1 MRRTYRL
8 GKRAEAAALTRRKIV
23 DAAMELH
30 RTVGP
35 RSTTV
40 AEIARIAGVERLTVY
55 NHFPDDRDL
64 VTAAQ
69 SQWLSL
75 HPQPDPYAWAGIDDS
90 VERLRAALMALY
102 AWYAETEPMT
112 RHVLADGPAL
122 PSFAGVLAGMASNE
136 REVLGFLTAGW
147 EPTPW
152 ALATI
157 RTALAF
163 ATWDT
168 LCHQSGLATDEA
180 VPLVI
185 AWVRSA

>member
-1 MRRTYRL
+1 MSRPYRL
-8 GKRAEAAALTRRKIV
+8 GKRAEAAAATRKKIV
-23 DAAMELH
+23 EAAMELH

-35 RSTTV
+35 RATTV

-55 NHFPDDRDL
+55 NHFPEDRDL

-69 SQWLSL
+69 SQWLGL
-75 HPQPDPYAWAGIDDS
+75 HPQPDPYEWAGIGDP
-90 VERLRAALMALY
+90 VERLRAALLALY
-102 AWYAETEPMT
+102 AWYTETEPMT

-122 PSFAGVLAGMASNE
+122 PAFAGILAGMAANE

-163 ATWDT
+163 TTWDT
-168 LCHQSGLATDEA
+168 LCQRSGLAVDEA
-180 VPLVI
+180 VALVI

>member
-1 MRRTYRL
+1 MSRTYRL
-8 GKRAEAAALTRRKIV
+8 GKRAESAAATRKKIV

-35 RSTTV
+35 RATTV

-55 NHFPDDRDL
+55 NHFPEDRDL

-69 SQWLSL
+69 SQWLGL
-75 HPQPDPYAWAGIDDS
+75 HPQPDPYAWAAIENPI
-90 VERLRAALMALY
+90 ERLRSALLALY
-102 AWYAETEPMT
+102 AWYAETEAMT

-122 PSFAGVLAGMASNE
+122 SSFTGILAGMAANE

-152 ALATI
+152 GLATI
-157 RTALAF
+157 RTGLAF
-163 ATWDT
+163 ATWET
-168 LCHQSGLATDEA
+168 LCKSGGLATDEA
-180 VPLVI
+180 VALVV
-185 AWVRSA
+185 AWVKAA